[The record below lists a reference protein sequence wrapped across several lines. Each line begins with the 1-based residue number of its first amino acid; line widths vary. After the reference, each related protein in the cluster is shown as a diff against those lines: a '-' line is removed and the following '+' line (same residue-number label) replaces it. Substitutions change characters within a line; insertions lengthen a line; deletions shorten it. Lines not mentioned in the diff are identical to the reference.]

1 VRQNDLLRFTR
12 LAVLI
17 GSALTFTACPAKP
30 KNGECKTSADCAAQ
44 SGYGKVCVE
53 GRCQECGQDGDC
65 QTGFVCRADKCV
77 PKPQCAADNDCAAG
91 QMCQG
96 ERCVARPAG
105 TCGSDRDCAE
115 GTCQN
120 GQCVVQKAEPPAPT
134 VPPECLDAANFTIHF
149 DFDKSLVTSDSEA
162 TLQRLANCLKVAPA
176 QQVQVQGNC
185 DERGTTQY
193 NLALGNRRA
202 EAARKYLSDLGVGNV
217 DAVSFGKEHPLCR
230 EKNEGCWSR
239 NRRDDFQ
246 IQR

>member
-1 VRQNDLLRFTR
+1 MSRFTR

-17 GSALTFTACPAKP
+17 GSALILSACPAKP
-30 KNGECKTSADCAAQ
+30 KNGECKTGADCAAQ
-44 SGYGKVCVE
+44 SGYGKVCVD

-120 GQCVVQKAEPPAPT
+120 GQCVVQKAAAPPAPT
-134 VPPECLDAANFTIHF
+134 VPSECMDAASFTIHF
-149 DFDKSLVTSDSEA
+149 DFDQSVVTSDSQA
-162 TLQRLANCLKVAPA
+162 TLQRLADCLKVAPA
-176 QQVQVQGNC
+176 QHVQVQGNC

-193 NLALGNRRA
+193 NLALGHRRA
-202 EAARKYLSDLGVGNV
+202 ESARKYLSDLGVADV
-217 DAVSFGKEHPLCR
+217 DTVSYGEERPLCR
-230 EKNEGCWSR
+230 ENGEACWSR

>member
-1 VRQNDLLRFTR
+1 VRTKDTLRPGMLVLL
-12 LAVLI
+12 LGAAMIL
-17 GSALTFTACPAKP
+17 TACPAKP

-65 QTGFVCRADKCV
+65 QAGFVCRADKCV
-77 PKPQCAADNDCAAG
+77 PKPQCGADADCGPG

-120 GQCVVQKAEPPAPT
+120 GRCVVPTPQPAMPA
-134 VPPECLDAANFTIHF
+134 VPPECQDATAFTIHF
-149 DFDKSLVTSDSEA
+149 DFDKSLLTSDSQA
-162 TLQRLANCLKVAPA
+162 TLQKLADCLKAAPA

-185 DERGTTQY
+185 DERGTAQY
-193 NLALGNRRA
+193 NVALGSRRA
-202 EAARKYLSDLGVGNV
+202 EAARKYLSDLGIGGI
-217 DAVSFGKEHPLCR
+217 DTVSYGKERPLCR
-230 EKNEGCWSR
+230 EKNEACWSR
-239 NRRDDFQ
+239 NRRDDFM